1 MSARLKG
8 LNEKRREL
16 KERVARY
23 KALEEG
29 LAPFENVKENVQ
41 ENLCT
46 RDGEVEAELQ
56 KMRLLMARVKGR
68 LEGLGAPESPQ
79 NNEMEIDFLDQ
90 DKKVEALFK
99 NS

>member
-1 MSARLKG
+1 LKD
-8 LNEKRREL
+8 LNERRREL

-23 KALEEG
+23 KALKEG

-46 RDGEVEAELQ
+46 RDGDVEAELQ
-56 KMRLLMARVKGR
+56 KMRMLMARVKGR
-68 LEGLGAPESPQ
+68 LEGLDSSENLENS
-79 NNEMEIDFLDQ
+79 EMNVDFLDH

-99 NS
+99 DS

>member
-1 MSARLKG
+1 LSAHLKD
-8 LNEKRREL
+8 LNERRKEL

-23 KALEEG
+23 KALKEG
-29 LAPFENVKENVQ
+29 LTPFENVKENVQ

-56 KMRLLMARVKGR
+56 KMRMLMARVKGR
-68 LEGLGAPESPQ
+68 LEGLEAPESPE
-79 NNEMEIDFLDQ
+79 NSEMEVDFLDQ
-90 DKKVEALFK
+90 GKKVEALFK